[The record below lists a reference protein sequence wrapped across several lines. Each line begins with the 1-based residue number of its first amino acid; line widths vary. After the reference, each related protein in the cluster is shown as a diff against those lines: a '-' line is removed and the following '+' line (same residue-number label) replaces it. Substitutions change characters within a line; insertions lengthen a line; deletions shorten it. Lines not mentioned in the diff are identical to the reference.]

1 MLTANENGSN
11 LPAIFTYGEK
21 NKVAVFTV
29 SDKPWF
35 IAKDVCDVLKLT
47 RTNDAV
53 KKLDDDEK
61 LMRKVSASGQ
71 NRTFWL
77 VNESGLYNLIF
88 RSNKPEARQFRKW
101 VTNEV
106 LPQLRQQG
114 SYALPGEVK
123 IKHAELVDGPEKDL
137 INLVNK
143 ASIIAGSLHQLSHRI
158 GVSAATLS
166 NFTTG
171 AYVNDPKLAVSQRML
186 ATIELRCNQIINNT
200 DRVERDT
207 VEMLLKINDEK
218 IRLGLWDKLQ
228 KGGIA

>member
-1 MLTANENGSN
+1 MLTTNAHGST
-11 LPAIFTYGEK
+11 LPTVFNYGEK
-21 NKVAVFTV
+21 NELRTLMIEQT
-29 SDKPWF
+29 PF
-35 IAKDVCDVLKLT
+35 IVGKDVCLVLGLKNH
-47 RTNDAV
+47 RDALNQ
-53 KKLDDDEK
+53 LDEDE
-61 LMRKVSASGQ
+61 RRESVIPTSSGKQ
-71 NRTFWL
+71 KMIII
-77 VNESGLYNLIF
+77 NESGLYNLIF
-88 RSNKPEARQFRKW
+88 RSNKPEAKNFRRW

-106 LPQLRQQG
+106 LPALRQQG
-114 SYALPGEVK
+114 SYAIPGEVK

-143 ASIIAGSLHQLSHRI
+143 AAIIAGSLHQLSHRI

-228 KGGIA
+228 KGGAA